1 MQIAKNGGLPFKKT
15 AMYSTVRNHF
25 SELVESKIL
34 QRLNFSVWI
43 CSFVKQMTPENWV
56 CVTIPSTGR

>member
-25 SELVESKIL
+25 SELEIIWLKAKF
-34 QRLNFSVWI
+34 FSA
-43 CSFVKQMTPENWV
+43 
-56 CVTIPSTGR
+56 